1 MNSVKLLHIKCC
13 FFQFFNNT
21 VALKNKKKCWPPRK
35 SWNDA
40 PALVPKFMLVS
51 DEGSDQPWD
60 NDWAS
65 WSSVLPQ
72 TRASAM
78 KYMSM
83 KNIEYALNT
92 FFILYEFFFIFADL
106 YPAVLLGRKLLILM
120 WITVPFKLNV
130 LYQIIFLN
138 WHGVLQ
144 SNNYWS

>member
-1 MNSVKLLHIKCC
+1 
-13 FFQFFNNT
+13 
-21 VALKNKKKCWPPRK
+21 
-35 SWNDA
+35 
-40 PALVPKFMLVS
+40 
-51 DEGSDQPWD
+51 
-60 NDWAS
+60 
-65 WSSVLPQ
+65 
-72 TRASAM
+72 M

-144 SNNYWS
+144 SNNY